1 MDFLRCT
8 INLGEIL
15 KDIYSADEAIGF
27 VEENIDN
34 IAFLEGTIVVNTLS
48 GQANFW
54 FGNMEA
60 MLESLMNL

>member
-8 INLGEIL
+8 IKFDEIL
-15 KDIYSADEAIGF
+15 RDIYSTDTAIR
-27 VEENIDN
+27 VIEENIDN
-34 IAFLEGTIVVNTLS
+34 VDFLEGTIVVKTLS
-48 GQANFW
+48 GQASFW